1 MQLTVLGCSG
11 SAPGPDLPTSG
22 YLVEVAGV
30 RIAVELGGGVF
41 GALQRRCDPFTLDA
55 VLLSHLHLD
64 HCADFSALTTYL
76 RAHPAPP
83 ASFGRLPVF
92 APPHAPD
99 RLAAAHAASEEE
111 LATLRLADTFDF
123 VPLAAGTFHVGPVT
137 VEVAAM
143 RHICEA
149 YAFRISHG
157 DTSLV
162 FTGDTVPCPELV
174 ALARGADL
182 LLADAAWRE
191 QAGRANY
198 LHMSGRETSV
208 VATEAGVGRLV
219 LTHVLPWSDRDGVLA
234 DATEAFAGPVNL
246 ARPGD
251 VYQVRVTQEAD
262 TA

>member
-11 SAPGPDLPTSG
+11 SAPGPDRPTSG
-22 YLVEVAGV
+22 YLVEAAGI
-30 RIAVELGGGVF
+30 RIALELGGGVF
-41 GALQRRCDPFTLDA
+41 GPLQQRCDPFELDA

-83 ASFGRLPVF
+83 ASFDRLRVL
-92 APPHAPD
+92 APSHAPS

-111 LATLRLADTFDF
+111 LDALRLADTFDF
-123 VPLAAGTFHVGPVT
+123 VPLEEGRFTVGPVSI
-137 VEVAAM
+137 EVAPM

-149 YAFRISHG
+149 YAFRISHEG
-157 DTSLV
+157 ASLV

-208 VATEAGVGRLV
+208 VATEAGVRRLV

-234 DATEAFAGPVNL
+234 DAVEAFTGPVSL
-246 ARPGD
+246 AEPGATY
-251 VYQVRVTQEAD
+251 VV
-262 TA
+262 

>member
-1 MQLTVLGCSG
+1 MQLTVLGCAG

-22 YLVEVAGV
+22 YLVEAGGV

-41 GALQRRCDPFTLDA
+41 GALQRYCDPFRLDA

-76 RAHPAPP
+76 RHHPAPP

-92 APPHAPD
+92 APAHAPG
-99 RLAAAHAASEEE
+99 RLANAHAASEEE
-111 LATLRLADTFDF
+111 LAALRLADTYDF
-123 VPLAAGTFHVGPVT
+123 VPLEPGRFDLGGVSID
-137 VEVAAM
+137 VAAM

-149 YAFRISHG
+149 YAFRIAVG
-157 DTSLV
+157 GKSLV

-174 ALARGADL
+174 ELARGADL

-198 LHMSGRETSV
+198 LHMSGHEAGA
-208 VATEAGVGRLV
+208 VAEEAGVGRLV
-219 LTHVLPWSDRDGVLA
+219 LTHVLPWSDRNGVLE
-234 DATEAFAGPVNL
+234 DAVESFTGPVTL
-246 ARPGD
+246 AEPGA
-251 VYQVRVTQEAD
+251 VYAL
-262 TA
+262 

>member
-22 YLVEVAGV
+22 YLVEAGGI

-41 GALQRRCDPFTLDA
+41 GALQRRCDPFQLDA

-76 RAHPAPP
+76 REHPNPPP
-83 ASFGRLPVF
+83 ARGRLPVL
-92 APPHAPD
+92 APSHAPT

-111 LATLRLADTFDF
+111 LATLRLSDTYDF
-123 VPLAAGTFHVGPVT
+123 VPLKAGRFDIGAVS
-137 VEVAAM
+137 VEVAPM

-149 YAFRISHG
+149 YAFRISHNG
-157 DTSLV
+157 ASMV

-174 ALARGADL
+174 DLARGADL

-198 LHMSGRETSV
+198 LHMSGRETSL

-219 LTHVLPWSDRDGVLA
+219 LTHVLPWSDREGVLA
-234 DATEAFAGPVNL
+234 DATEAFAGPVTL
-246 ARPGD
+246 AEPGA
-251 VYQVRVTQEAD
+251 VYPV
-262 TA
+262 

>member
-22 YLVEVAGV
+22 YLVEVGGT
-30 RIAVELGGGVF
+30 RIALELGGGVF
-41 GALQRRCDPFTLDA
+41 GALQRYCDPFDLDA

-76 RAHPAPP
+76 RAHPSPP
-83 ASFGRLPVF
+83 PSRGRLPVF
-92 APPHAPD
+92 APSHAPS

-111 LATLRLADTFDF
+111 LETLCLADTFDF
-123 VPLAAGTFHVGPVT
+123 VPLRKGRFAVGPVT
-137 VEVAAM
+137 VDVAPM

-149 YAFRISHG
+149 YAFRISCDG
-157 DTSLV
+157 ATLV

-174 ALARGADL
+174 ELARGADL

-191 QAGRANY
+191 QAGRADY
-198 LHMSGRETSV
+198 LHMSGRESSA

-234 DATEAFAGPVNL
+234 DATEAFAGPVEL
-246 ARPGD
+246 AAPGA
-251 VYQVRVTQEAD
+251 VYAVG
-262 TA
+262 